1 MATLKVK
8 IQEDIVLNNNN
19 YSSKRIYT
27 KAGVNEAIKRIITVS
42 TTETGLIGFATANS
56 TDLSKS
62 HSVGLFD
69 EDEVFYIRITN
80 LDDTNHINLIFRD
93 ELSDEFVIKVDA
105 GHSFIYPGDATTGV
119 VNTMR
124 ADDGA
129 LGAFGSPQDL
139 IDITATA
146 DTASCDVEV
155 FVGSS

>member
-19 YSSKRIYT
+19 YSSKRVYS
-27 KAGVNEAIKRIITVS
+27 KSGVNEAIKRIITVS

-62 HSVGLFD
+62 YVAGLFD
-69 EDEVFYIRITN
+69 EDEVFYIRVTN

-105 GHSFIYPGDATTGV
+105 GHSFIYPGDASSGV
-119 VNTMR
+119 VNSMR
-124 ADDGA
+124 ANDGA
-129 LGAFGSPQDL
+129 LGGVGSPQDL

-155 FVGSS
+155 FVGGS